1 LRYVYWILA
10 VPTALAAC
18 LVILLTVA
26 GENLSRSTP
35 WWVSLAAS
43 SGVLA
48 LLWWGH
54 VLATRKGRPGAGSL
68 LVAASWLFFFAVV
81 LVNGLLRQR
90 TWQ

>member
-1 LRYVYWILA
+1 M
-10 VPTALAAC
+10 
-18 LVILLTVA
+18 
-26 GENLSRSTP
+26 
-35 WWVSLAAS
+35 
-43 SGVLA
+43 
-48 LLWWGH
+48 LWWGH